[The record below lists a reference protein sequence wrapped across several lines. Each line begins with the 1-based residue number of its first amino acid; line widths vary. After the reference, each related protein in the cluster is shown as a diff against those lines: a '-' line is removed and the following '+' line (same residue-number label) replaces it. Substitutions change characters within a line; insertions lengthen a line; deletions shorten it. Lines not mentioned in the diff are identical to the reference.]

1 MKHCLTFAGVL
12 SVLACSAP
20 CLAEAPEPALGQ
32 AVQLTTNEEFLKAG
46 EAYFSPDQ
54 RWIIFQAIPAPAEGE
69 EPDQHYSMYVAR
81 LVRDDGGRVTG
92 LDTVTRL
99 SSEGSASTC
108 GFFHPLVPFRVI
120 YGSTLAPVVDESRP
134 GYQRGQ
140 SRYAW
145 AFPDQMDVVVHDV
158 HEIHEDWVAANPAK
172 AQRITRRAPLEPEPA
187 KRLISNEGYDAECAF
202 SPDGRFI
209 VYTNVDPETRD
220 ADLYIH
226 DWQAGV
232 SWPIVKAKGYD
243 GGPFFSPDG
252 KRLCYRSDRAGND
265 LLQIFVADLEFDA
278 GDRPVAVAREHQ
290 LTNNEHVNWAP
301 FWSPTG
307 DFLVY
312 TTSEVGHHNYEVF
325 AIAAPEVGA
334 ETTPNTLPMKRI
346 TEAEGFDGL
355 PVFSPDGTL
364 MMWTSQRG
372 PKAKSGERASQLFI
386 AEVMDGAAL
395 DPR

>member
-1 MKHCLTFAGVL
+1 MSTSRIATALALAL
-12 SVLACSAP
+12 SLSCGAPALAQP
-20 CLAEAPEPALGQ
+20 REPALGEP
-32 AVQLTTNEEFLKAG
+32 VQLTTNEDFLKAG

-69 EPDQHYSMYVAR
+69 KPGQHYSMYVAR
-81 LVRDDGGRVTG
+81 LMRDGAGRVTG
-92 LDTVTRL
+92 LDDVRRL
-99 SSEGSASTC
+99 SSDGSANTC
-108 GFFHPLVPFRVI
+108 GFFNPTKPYEVI
-120 YGSTLAPVVDESRP
+120 YGSTVDPVVDQTRP

-145 AFPDQMDVVVHDV
+145 AFPGQMDIVVHRV
-158 HEIHEDWVAANPAK
+158 PEIFKDWSARNAVG
-172 AQRITRRAPLEPEPA
+172 RSVLGRS
-187 KRLISNEGYDAECAF
+187 RLISNEGYDAECAF

-209 VYTNVDPETRD
+209 VYANVDPETRD

-226 DWQAGV
+226 DVSADE
-232 SWPIVKAKGYD
+232 SWPIVEAEGYD

-265 LLQIFVADLEFDA
+265 LLQIFVADLEFDED
-278 GDRPVAVAREHQ
+278 GRPIRVAREHQ
-290 LTNNEHVNWAP
+290 LTANRHVNWAP
-301 FWSPTG
+301 FWSPDG
-307 DFLVY
+307 EFLVY

-334 ETTPNTLPMKRI
+334 ETPPNTLPMKRI

-355 PVFSPDGTL
+355 PVLSPDGAL
-364 MMWTSQRG
+364 LMWTSQRG
-372 PKAKSGERASQLFI
+372 PKAKSGDRASQLFI
-386 AEVMDGAAL
+386 AEIADPEAL

>member
-1 MKHCLTFAGVL
+1 MSTSRIATALALAL
-12 SVLACSAP
+12 SLSCGAPALAQP
-20 CLAEAPEPALGQ
+20 REPALGEP
-32 AVQLTTNEEFLKAG
+32 VQLTTNEDFLKAG

-69 EPDQHYSMYVAR
+69 KPGQHYSMYVAR
-81 LVRDDGGRVTG
+81 LMRDGAGRVTG
-92 LDTVTRL
+92 LDDVRRL
-99 SSEGSASTC
+99 SSDGSANTC
-108 GFFHPLVPFRVI
+108 GFFNPTKPYEVI
-120 YGSTLAPVVDESRP
+120 YGSTVDPVVDQTRP

-145 AFPDQMDVVVHDV
+145 AFPGQMDIVVHRV
-158 HEIHEDWVAANPAK
+158 PEIFKDWSARNAVG
-172 AQRITRRAPLEPEPA
+172 RSVLGRS
-187 KRLISNEGYDAECAF
+187 RLISNEGYDAECAF

-209 VYTNVDPETRD
+209 VYANVDPETRD

-226 DWQAGV
+226 DVSADE
-232 SWPIVKAKGYD
+232 SWPIVEAEGYD

-265 LLQIFVADLEFDA
+265 LLQIFVAELEFDED
-278 GDRPVAVAREHQ
+278 GRPIRVAREHQ
-290 LTNNEHVNWAP
+290 LTANRHVNWAP
-301 FWSPTG
+301 FWSPDG
-307 DFLVY
+307 EFLVY

-334 ETTPNTLPMKRI
+334 ETPPNTLPMKRI

-355 PVFSPDGTL
+355 PVLSPDGAL
-364 MMWTSQRG
+364 LMWTSQRG
-372 PKAKSGERASQLFI
+372 PKAKSGDRASQLFI
-386 AEVMDGAAL
+386 AEIADPEAL